1 MCATVEGGGCFPAT
15 PDERVVPGDD
25 KTTQFSGNPAAVDC
39 GGTAV
44 MAWLVL
50 IVSGLLETVWA
61 VALESSKGFSRLVP
75 SLVFGVAL
83 LLSMGGLAYA
93 MRTIPIGT
101 GYAVWVGI
109 GAVGA
114 ALYGMA
120 ALGDPVSVARI
131 GCLLLIV
138 SGAVGLKVLH

>member
-1 MCATVEGGGCFPAT
+1 
-15 PDERVVPGDD
+15 
-25 KTTQFSGNPAAVDC
+25 
-39 GGTAV
+39 

-61 VALESSKGFSRLVP
+61 VALESSKGFSRLTP

-83 LLSMGGLAYA
+83 LFSMGGLAYA

-109 GAVGA
+109 GAVGT

-120 ALGDPVSVARI
+120 VLGDAVTLARI

-138 SGAVGLKVLH
+138 CGVVGLKVLH